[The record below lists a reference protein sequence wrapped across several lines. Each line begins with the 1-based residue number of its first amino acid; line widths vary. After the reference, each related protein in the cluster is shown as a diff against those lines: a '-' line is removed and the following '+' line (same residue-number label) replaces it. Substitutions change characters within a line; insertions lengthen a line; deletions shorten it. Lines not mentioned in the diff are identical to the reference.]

1 MQKFRVKRSRLVI
14 NPHYTHIQEPMR
26 TCEQR
31 DDLQRRLRAAR
42 EEWYGVK
49 DVPGKNREAKAA
61 EKKVHNIQRSL
72 GDHVAKHGCNRD

>member
-1 MQKFRVKRSRLVI
+1 VLKNEPQLLKY
-14 NPHYTHIQEPMR
+14 PHFTHIPELMR

-31 DDLQRRLRAAR
+31 DELQRRLRTAF

-49 DVPGKNREAKAA
+49 DTPGKDREAKAA
-61 EKKVHNIQRSL
+61 EKRVHHIQRSL